1 LIIVGSED
9 YDSDTAERYGGIN
22 RAIPDDELDNFVD
35 GIARR
40 VASYEKKTLMEAK
53 RLVNRSSILPDDA
66 HFVSAGETFIRMQ
79 TWLETRSPIA
89 NLVERGLQKPGDFEL
104 RYGYHI
110 GIE

>member
-1 LIIVGSED
+1 MIIVGSED
-9 YDSDTAERYGGIN
+9 YDADTAERYGWIN
-22 RAIPDDELDNFVD
+22 RAIPDAELDNFVD
-35 GIARR
+35 GFARR

-66 HFVSAGETFIRMQ
+66 HFVSAGETFRMRI
-79 TWLETRSPIA
+79 WPETRSCIA

-104 RYGYHI
+104 RFGYHI